1 MTKVWYSVIFSFVSF
16 AQCRFLIQMA
26 WACIWILIIMSRILL
41 YGVELEMIKTFLNVF
56 EWTSY
61 KTRTS
66 PEAKPREIVAVEEDI
81 IKLKHSLGDRA
92 FLVIRGRYNLHVHHI
107 EYTRFLQCVTFNK
120 RALQSE
126 LKQMTEQLKMAIN
139 SADSRPRLM
148 YEGKSGGLIFVR
160 SHHSVF
166 TKDY

>member
-1 MTKVWYSVIFSFVSF
+1 MKFCNFLFCFLCAMSLSYANEMSMHMDFDNHEQNITLRCRVRNDKDIFE
-16 AQCRFLIQMA
+16 RF
-26 WACIWILIIMSRILL
+26 WI
-41 YGVELEMIKTFLNVF
+41 NVLQNKNF
-56 EWTSY
+56 PRGKAEGNSCYRGGHY
-61 KTRTS
+61 KT
-66 PEAKPREIVAVEEDI
+66 EAFAWRPR
-81 IKLKHSLGDRA
+81 LSG
-92 FLVIRGRYNLHVHHI
+92 IRGRYNLHVRHT

-139 SADSRPRLM
+139 SVDIRPRLM

-160 SHHSVF
+160 SHRSVF